1 MDRINKYNL
10 KIQEKIE
17 SIGYAR
23 TLRWA
28 FIAGARKVK
37 RKIVPPLTSAI
48 IYEGNLSD
56 DSIDA
61 ETMIAKDSH
70 RVFIFSLIP
79 YYDIGGGQRPA
90 QLAKAFNKAG
100 YSVYY
105 FFGIH
110 SSESK
115 LFHIE
120 IPTVMHRHI
129 DGITAMDFTKLIT
142 EDDLVIFDFPY
153 YKFTPFLDVAEEVGA
168 KIIYENIDNWETSL
182 GGEFFDLTALKNMLR
197 KSNILVGT
205 AKPLVRQLE
214 GYLRKYKIDAS
225 SKTILYSANAVD
237 ADIFEPRV
245 KHDKPTDL
253 ITGEKTLIYY
263 GSLWGEWFDWDLI
276 FGIAKEYPTYSIILI
291 GDDKP
296 VLDYVAKAPEN
307 IHFLGLKKQMDLPPY
322 LEHSDIALIP
332 FKVDKIG
339 EYVSP
344 LKIFEYIAMN
354 KTILSTSLPDII
366 GYPNTY
372 TGNTVASWNKALKD
386 IKDKPVDEFASKE
399 FTAHNTWFSRSAD
412 MLDAAYPDGAKS
424 CDAGFYENISVIV
437 LNYNN
442 MNVIFDCVDS
452 LLRYGD
458 RYKYEIIVVDN
469 QSKDGSYEELKK
481 RYGKKIKLVRN
492 AVNGC
497 SSGRNLGVSKA
508 TKDYVLF
515 LDSDQFALH
524 RYWLDA
530 FISLIKRE
538 KHIDVLGWAAGW
550 LKKELDGYSKTVMDY
565 PYNYMPA
572 NIAAR
577 KDVDYL
583 GSGGMLL
590 KKADFDQIRGFDERY
605 DPTCFE
611 DTDISLSMR
620 HAGLGVYYSPYLGAL
635 HIAHQTTNSGSAEH
649 QRLFDERQEYFFAKW
664 SKINASLLNDTRRKG

>member
-1 MDRINKYNL
+1 MDRIGKYRA
-10 KIQEKIE
+10 KIKEKIE

-23 TLRWA
+23 TAKWTIVA
-28 FIAGARKVK
+28 AARKVK
-37 RKIVPPLTSAI
+37 HKIRPVPARLA
-48 IYEGNLSD
+48 YEGNLSD
-56 DSIDA
+56 DSIDND
-61 ETMIAKDSH
+61 TMIAKDGR

-90 QLAKAFNKAG
+90 QLTKAFNKMG
-100 YSVYY
+100 FSVYY
-105 FFGIH
+105 IFGIH

-129 DGITAMDFTKLIT
+129 DGITAT
-142 EDDLVIFDFPY
+142 EFSKIIRKGDMVIFDFPY
-153 YKFTPFLDVAEEVGA
+153 YKFTPFLDIANELEA

-182 GGEFFDLTALKNMLR
+182 GGEFFERTALKNMLR
-197 KSNILVGT
+197 KSDILVGT
-205 AKPLVRQLE
+205 AKPLVKQLSD
-214 GYLRKYKIDAS
+214 YLEEYNIAP
-225 SKTILYSANAVD
+225 KTLLYSANAVD
-237 ADIFEPRV
+237 ADIFEPRI
-245 KHDKPTDL
+245 KHEKPSDL
-253 ITGEKTLIYY
+253 VTGEKTLIYY

-276 FGIAKEYPTYSIILI
+276 FGIAEKFPSYSINLI

-296 VLDYVAKAPEN
+296 VLHYVEKAPKN
-307 IHFLGLKKQMDLPPY
+307 VHFLGLKKQIDLPPY

-354 KTILSTSLPDII
+354 KTVLSTSLPDIL

-372 TGNTVASWNKALKD
+372 TGNTVSEWNKILKD
-386 IKDKPVDEFASKE
+386 IKDRPVDVSACKE
-399 FTAHNTWFSRSAD
+399 FTAKNTWFSRATD
-412 MLDAAYPDGAKS
+412 MLDEAYPDMKNKCES
-424 CDAGFYENISVIV
+424 PFYENISVIV

-442 MNVIFDCVDS
+442 KSVIFDCVDD
-452 LLRYGD
+452 LIRYSG

-469 QSKDGSYEELKK
+469 QSRDGSYEELKK
-481 RYGKKIKLVRN
+481 KYGKKIKLLRN
-492 AVNGC
+492 AKNGC

-508 TKDYVLF
+508 SKDYILF

-524 RYWLDA
+524 GHWLDS
-530 FISLIKRE
+530 FIDSMNKYDE
-538 KHIDVLGWAAGW
+538 IDVLGWAAGW
-550 LKKELDGYSKTVMDY
+550 LKKEADGFSRTVLDY

-572 NIAAR
+572 NIIAR

-590 KKADFDQIRGFDERY
+590 KKDSFEKISGFDEKY

-611 DTDISLSMR
+611 DTDLSLSLR
-620 HAGLGVYYSPYLGAL
+620 DADYGVYYSPYLGAL
-635 HIAHQTTNSGSAEH
+635 HIAHQTTESGSASH
-649 QRLFDERQEYFFAKW
+649 QKLFDEREKYFYSKW
-664 SKINASLLNDTRRKG
+664 QDKNPSLLKDTRSTR